1 MKHYIF
7 KIMTLTLIFAMM
19 LGISACGSKSNQF
32 EVAYVGTANIMS
44 PDIFIAGSI
53 DGENMNLNLAE
64 AFKDCKV
71 TDLAFPDEMAM
82 GDPAVRHSFDNLFT
96 ETYNFVRL

>member
-19 LGISACGSKSNQF
+19 LGISACGIKSNQF